1 METIFGIEFQLADV
15 IAATSLVI
23 AVASFIVAIL
33 SAYYTYSTLCTSKK
47 ANEIS
52 LLERRSEIYTA
63 FRELKI
69 HMQQKSRFA
78 DMSEVAKFYYS
89 SENAKIYFPSDLATE
104 IEIEIYFNACFQLAD
119 IHFKYKGINNHSSIE
134 SQQHIDIQK
143 NLATKLDAK
152 IVDILKRAQI

>member
-1 METIFGIEFQLADV
+1 METIFGIEYQLADV

-33 SAYYTYSTLCTSKK
+33 SACYTYSTLCTSKK

-104 IEIEIYFNACFQLAD
+104 IEIYFNACFQLAD

>member
-1 METIFGIEFQLADV
+1 MATIFGIEFQLTDV

-23 AVASFIVAIL
+23 AVASFIVAIV

-69 HMQQKSRFA
+69 HMQQRSRFA
-78 DMSEVAKFYYS
+78 DMSEVAKFYYF
-89 SENAKIYFPSDLATE
+89 SENAKIYFSSDLAT
-104 IEIEIYFNACFQLAD
+104 EIEIYFNACFQLAD

-134 SQQHIDIQK
+134 SQPHIDSQK
-143 NLATKLDAK
+143 NLAAKIDAK
-152 IVDILKRAQI
+152 IIDILKRAQI